1 MSLPLRGRVALVTG
15 SSRGIGRAIALALA
29 GVGADLV
36 LTSTKEGGAEETANA
51 VRRLGPR
58 ALAIAC
64 DVVLPGSVE
73 RLVDRAHQQFQR
85 VDILVNNAGVVFRA
99 PLAQT
104 SDEEFERVLG
114 VNLRGPFHL
123 ARRLVPRMI
132 DRRWGRIVNISSIS
146 GTVGT
151 SGLSAYCASKWGLN
165 GLTKVLASEL
175 HGSGVL
181 AMAVLPG
188 SVDTEMLQGS
198 DFEARMKPEDVA
210 GLVRYVCCE
219 APAAMNGAL
228 VEVFG

>member
-1 MSLPLRGRVALVTG
+1 MSLPLSARVALVTG

-29 GVGADLV
+29 GAGADLV
-36 LTSTKEGGAEETANA
+36 LTSTQEGGAEETADA
-51 VRRLGPR
+51 VRRLGR
-58 ALAIAC
+58 RVLAIAC

-85 VDILVNNAGVVFRA
+85 VDILVNNAGVVVRA
-99 PLAQT
+99 PLGQT

-123 ARRLVPRMI
+123 ARRLVPGMV

-151 SGLSAYCASKWGLN
+151 PGLSAYCASKWGLN
-165 GLTKVLASEL
+165 GLTKVLAAEL

-188 SVDTEMLQGS
+188 SVDTEMLEGS
-198 DFEARMKPEDVA
+198 DFEPKMKPEDVA
-210 GLVRYVCCE
+210 GLVRYLCCE
-219 APAAMNGAL
+219 APEAINGAL
-228 VEVFG
+228 VEVLG